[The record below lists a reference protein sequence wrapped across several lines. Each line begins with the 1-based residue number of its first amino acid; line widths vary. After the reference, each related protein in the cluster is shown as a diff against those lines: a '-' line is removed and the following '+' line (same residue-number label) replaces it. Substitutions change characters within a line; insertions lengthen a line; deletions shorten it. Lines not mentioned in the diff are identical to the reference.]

1 MNKIVIL
8 KKNEERRINS
18 GHQWIFSNEIFEAA
32 GEPENGDLVNILD
45 SRHNLLGCGFY
56 NKNSLIAVRFLSS
69 GDVEDLYQ
77 LFKTRIVSAYNYR
90 KNIYPDRESFRLI
103 FSESDFIPGLII
115 DKYND
120 TFVLQVYSIG
130 IEKNIEEIVK
140 VLQEELNAKN
150 VFTKNETY
158 FRTLEGLPVE
168 DKILLGEKNEE
179 IISDGLISYKINFDE
194 GHKTGFYFDQ
204 SDNRYFIEKL
214 VSKKTVLDAF
224 CNAGGFGMHAAKAGA
239 SKVIFVDSSAIE
251 IENAKNNFALNN
263 LETEAEFIHKD
274 VFDFFDQAI
283 NKEEKYD
290 VVMVDP
296 PAFAKNKKS
305 LPVAKKGY
313 EKLNRL
319 ALKLVNSGGYLVT
332 SSCSHHLHASEFLSV
347 INTAAIKTGKKIQ
360 QVHFNEASLD
370 HLKVPAMPE
379 TSYLKFAVFLV
390 TPE

>member
-1 MNKIVIL
+1 MNKLVIL

-32 GEPENGDLVNILD
+32 GEPENGDLVKILD
-45 SRHNLLGCGFY
+45 SRHNFLGCGFY

-69 GDVEDLYQ
+69 VDVVDLHL
-77 LFKTRIVSAYNYR
+77 LFKTRIVNAYNYR
-90 KNIYPDRESFRLI
+90 KNIYPGRESFRLI

-115 DKYND
+115 DKYNE
-120 TFVLQVYSIG
+120 TFVLQVYSTG
-130 IEKNIEEIVK
+130 VEKNIDEIVK
-140 VLQEELNAKN
+140 ILQEELNAKN
-150 VFTKNETY
+150 IFTKNETY

-168 DKILLGEKNEE
+168 DKILLGEKKEE
-179 IISDGLISYKINFDE
+179 IISDGLVSYTINFDE

-224 CNAGGFGMHAAKAGA
+224 CNAGGFGLHAAKAGA
-239 SKVIFVDSSAIE
+239 LKVVFVDSSAIE
-251 IENAKNNFALNN
+251 IENAKNNFSLNS
-263 LETEAEFIHKD
+263 LVTEAEFVHKD

-305 LPVAKKGY
+305 LPIAKKGY

-319 ALKLVNSGGYLVT
+319 ALKLVNKGGYLVT
-332 SSCSHHLHASEFLSV
+332 SSCSHHLQASEFLSV
-347 INTAAIKTGKKIQ
+347 INTASVKTGKKVQ
-360 QVHFNEASLD
+360 QIHFNEASLD
-370 HLKVPAMPE
+370 HPRIPAMPE
-379 TSYLKFAVFLV
+379 TSYLKFAVFRIM
-390 TPE
+390 E